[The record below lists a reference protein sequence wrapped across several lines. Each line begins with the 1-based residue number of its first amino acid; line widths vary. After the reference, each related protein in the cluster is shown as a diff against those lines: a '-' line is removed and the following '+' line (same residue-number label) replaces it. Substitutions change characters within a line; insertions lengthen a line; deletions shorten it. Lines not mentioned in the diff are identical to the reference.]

1 MRHRKLRK
9 LRQKSGIKNY
19 SAYLFPL
26 IMQNFFTIH
35 LRHFKW
41 NAIEEVLC
49 YKIDLQ

>member
-9 LRQKSGIKNY
+9 LRQKSGIKHY

-26 IMQNFFTIH
+26 IMQKFFTIH
-35 LRHFKW
+35 FKQ